1 MNEKKQKKIRA
12 FLINFVNEEL
22 NRKKRNNK
30 NNILINSTPLNIL
43 AEKNMQCKVF
53 LGKEHN
59 YFYQQNF
66 DIGWMIGIN
75 VDKNN
80 SYPQKPLMDLF
91 ANKVAREIDKIDSSD
106 IEEEK
111 IEIVNQETIIKKNM
125 DRVLYIHHGKEMRS
139 PLGISLFQKKE
150 ISERKFY
157 KENNDYFS
165 GKVSNFFLNKDDK
178 EKGKEEIKMRNTN
191 NSLENFMLIK
201 RYSNITLET
210 ELSRIIKCCH
220 EEDCPS
226 SQERCISESRRSEM
240 NKELKIARMYAK
252 RLNLYCKNLKKNVD
266 KKYLKGNNITKKNK
280 NHDGKNDKNNKNED
294 LETSKVK
301 SHKIQK
307 IKFRKIIPKRNNVD
321 DKHVIS
327 KFNNIEKK
335 SRTNKAT
342 NDSDRNNHIIESS
355 SHIKGNNT
363 SRENT
368 SKNKKGLLKINQFKK
383 RNSSTFR
390 NKLASKLKQV
400 YFKSPKKVD
409 TLKRKK
415 SKQINDG
422 EYKKINIKQRLLNN
436 ILKSKKEED
445 HIQKIIKTK
454 KKQEHKN
461 DKTSNFRISKFKYV
475 KRSSMVDKMNYTG
488 LEKINFF
495 KNKTKS
501 TFIPLAIKPLKK
513 KSKKKKEKDKLN
525 YNNNNI
531 NNNSTSISQR
541 KDTSDSSEIIFKDVD
556 KKINSK
562 NKFHKKNTT
571 YLMKRKKEN
580 LGIENLKKIK
590 KRRSSNYDNV
600 KIHKLKRISPLK
612 TDREKR
618 NRTIEKNKQKFGR
631 QHEYN
636 DGEIE
641 VTDFDNF
648 NLIDEFLYKI
658 KLKRSKN
665 CNVVG
670 MD

>member
-30 NNILINSTPLNIL
+30 NDILINSIPLDIL

-53 LGKEHN
+53 LVKEHN
-59 YFYQQNF
+59 YFYQQNVDVGWMMGVNF
-66 DIGWMIGIN
+66 DI
-75 VDKNN
+75 NN
-80 SYPQKPLMDLF
+80 SYHQKPIMDLF
-91 ANKVAREIDKIDSSD
+91 ADGVRKEIEKIDSSD
-106 IEEEK
+106 IGEEK
-111 IEIVNQETIIKKNM
+111 IEIVNQETIIKKNI
-125 DRVLYIHHGKEMRS
+125 DRILYIHHGKEMES

-150 ISERKFY
+150 ISERKFV

-165 GKVSNFFLNKDDK
+165 GKVSNFFLNKNDK
-178 EKGKEEIKMRNTN
+178 EKGKEEIKKKETTN
-191 NSLENFMLIK
+191 SFENFMLIK

-266 KKYLKGNNITKKNK
+266 KKYLN
-280 NHDGKNDKNNKNED
+280 GKNIIKKISNHQPKEDKNNKNED
-294 LETSKVK
+294 LEPTKMK
-301 SHKIQK
+301 SHRIQK
-307 IKFRKIIPKRNNVD
+307 IKYKKIIPKKHDVD
-321 DKHVIS
+321 DKLRIS
-327 KFNNIEKK
+327 KFNCMEKK
-335 SRTNKAT
+335 SRTNKVN
-342 NDSDRNNHIIESS
+342 NDSDRNNYIIESS
-355 SHIKGNNT
+355 SHFKGNNT

-368 SKNKKGLLKINQFKK
+368 SKHKKGLLKINQFKK

-390 NKLASKLKQV
+390 NKLASRLKQV

-415 SKQINDG
+415 SKQINEG
-422 EYKKINIKQRLLNN
+422 GYKKLNMNERILNN

-445 HIQKIIKTK
+445 HTQKIIKTK

-475 KRSSMVDKMNYTG
+475 KRSSMVDKMNHTG

-495 KNKTKS
+495 GSKTKS
-501 TFIPLAIKPLKK
+501 TFIPLAIKPTKK
-513 KSKKKKEKDKLN
+513 KSKKKKEKEKEKFN
-525 YNNNNI
+525 YNNNI

-541 KDTSDSSEIIFKDVD
+541 KDTSDSSEIIFD

-562 NKFHKKNTT
+562 NKIHKKNTA
-571 YLMKRKKEN
+571 YFMKRKKEN

-590 KRRSSNYDNV
+590 KRRTSDYDNV

-618 NRTIEKNKQKFGR
+618 NHTTDKNKQKFGR
-631 QHEYN
+631 QHELN
-636 DGEIE
+636 EGEVE
-641 VTDFDNF
+641 VTDFDDF
-648 NLIDEFLYKI
+648 NLIDEFLYKT
-658 KLKRSKN
+658 KLKRRKN

-670 MD
+670 MN